1 MPSSAL
7 KKKKKYKIYFF
18 ICFSFHLLYFSS
30 LFIQIALVPTI
41 FPYTTLFRSMVT
53 LPAPPASWHVITT
66 GDFNGDGHSDLLW
79 QNDNGTPLIWTMN
92 GANVV
97 AGQAL
102 PVPPASWHIVTTGD
116 FNGDG
121 KADILWQNSDGTPL
135 IWLMNGPNV
144 VTGQALPTPPS
155 SWHVITTGDFNGDG
169 KADILWQNSDGTPL
183 IWIMNGT
190 TEVTGQA
197 LPNPNTIGGHAQA
210 AGAIAVAGAAA
221 LS

>member
-97 AGQAL
+97 AGQDRKSTRL
-102 PVPPASWHIVTTGD
+102 
-116 FNGDG
+116 
-121 KADILWQNSDGTPL
+121 NSSHRC
-135 IWLMNGPNV
+135 I
-144 VTGQALPTPPS
+144 S
-155 SWHVITTGDFNGDG
+155 Y
-169 KADILWQNSDGTPL
+169 
-183 IWIMNGT
+183 
-190 TEVTGQA
+190 
-197 LPNPNTIGGHAQA
+197 
-210 AGAIAVAGAAA
+210 AVFCFKKKKKI
-221 LS
+221 